1 MEKKQ
6 TIRIYDDL
14 NGSYMESLRQGLTD
28 TVKERYYKFFDE
40 MRKFNKIM
48 GIKKDPNAR
57 RTIEIREVTW
67 I

>member
-1 MEKKQ
+1 M
-6 TIRIYDDL
+6 TIL
-14 NGSYMESLRQGLTD
+14 TALTWKSLRQGLTD
-28 TVKERYYKFFDE
+28 TVEERYYKFFDE